1 MRRRRAARCCRR
13 LREAPLNPA
22 RKEKSPRRQS
32 HGRRHPLRGPNEPR
46 RGGWHV
52 PQLRSRRARAS
63 PAARVGAT
71 AAANLSRA
79 LSWGHPLCCSAR
91 GRAGRGTVAA
101 RMRGGTRRS
110 VTGRW
115 STASRTRPEEA
126 HPRGV
131 TSGPSRARHRHRHPR
146 GHCRCRRR
154 PRARGKRRGGGLE
167 EMGSS
172 RRCPQPRPKP
182 PARRGEASLLRGLV
196 RLRRRRPPTRRA
208 RPHRKPTREG
218 RPPRLR
224 RRALPRRVATRSPAP
239 A

>member
-1 MRRRRAARCCRR
+1 MRRRRAARRCRR

-79 LSWGHPLCCSAR
+79 SSWGHPLCCSAR

-115 STASRTRPEEA
+115 STASRTRPQEA

-154 PRARGKRRGGGLE
+154 PGRGPRARGRSRHPTCPCAAS
-167 EMGSS
+167 SS
-172 RRCPQPRPKP
+172 RGSYRRRQRQPQPR
-182 PARRGEASLLRGLV
+182 
-196 RLRRRRPPTRRA
+196 RRRR
-208 RPHRKPTREG
+208 
-218 RPPRLR
+218 R
-224 RRALPRRVATRSPAP
+224 RRGRAAPSPRCSRTQRTSSGRGREAATSGAARRRG
-239 A
+239 

>member
-1 MRRRRAARCCRR
+1 MT
-13 LREAPLNPA
+13 LRTAGSTAPA
-22 RKEKSPRRQS
+22 D
-32 HGRRHPLRGPNEPR
+32 
-46 RGGWHV
+46 
-52 PQLRSRRARAS
+52 A
-63 PAARVGAT
+63 GAT

-131 TSGPSRARHRHRHPR
+131 TSGPSHACHRHRHPR

-224 RRALPRRVATRSPAP
+224 RRALPRRVATRSPARGRGAEGGGAARSALKCP
-239 A
+239 VSAERLPCKR